1 PRGSPRGHHAARQR
15 HGRRGVPPRPGGAAR
30 RDAPA
35 ARPANAEGARRPGGK
50 RGRIGRAGKLGE
62 TRGSGRPS
70 SGARAGGRVAIS
82 RPINKLSPPRA
93 PATGRPGDLEVALSD
108 PTVGSGRVFQSRLK
122 GGAEMFSRLT
132 SFQDSLLDEFWRLHQ
147 EMDEMLGDGLSSA
160 GGIRSAPRGTFPA
173 VNVIQTP
180 AEVQV
185 YLFAPGVDPKKLDVS
200 VQRGL
205 LTVSGER
212 NIPVH
217 DEAAYYR

>member
-1 PRGSPRGHHAARQR
+1 
-15 HGRRGVPPRPGGAAR
+15 
-30 RDAPA
+30 
-35 ARPANAEGARRPGGK
+35 
-50 RGRIGRAGKLGE
+50 
-62 TRGSGRPS
+62 
-70 SGARAGGRVAIS
+70 
-82 RPINKLSPPRA
+82 
-93 PATGRPGDLEVALSD
+93 
-108 PTVGSGRVFQSRLK
+108 
-122 GGAEMFSRLT
+122 MFGRLT

-147 EMDEMLGDGLSSA
+147 EMDEMLGDGVTSA

-217 DEAAYYR
+217 DEAAYYRQERFSGEFRRAISLGDDVDPDKVEAQYRDGILQIQVRRRESAKPRQVEIH

>member
-1 PRGSPRGHHAARQR
+1 
-15 HGRRGVPPRPGGAAR
+15 
-30 RDAPA
+30 
-35 ARPANAEGARRPGGK
+35 
-50 RGRIGRAGKLGE
+50 
-62 TRGSGRPS
+62 
-70 SGARAGGRVAIS
+70 
-82 RPINKLSPPRA
+82 
-93 PATGRPGDLEVALSD
+93 
-108 PTVGSGRVFQSRLK
+108 
-122 GGAEMFSRLT
+122 MFGRLT

-160 GGIRSAPRGTFPA
+160 GGIRSAPRRTFPA

-217 DEAAYYR
+217 DEATYYRQERFSGEFRRAISLGDDVDPDKVEAKYRDGILQIQVRRRESAKPRQIEIH